1 MRPCCIAHAH
11 ACDYFNPSRVCGH
24 SFSFKRV
31 LPYRQAVI
39 VLVSRHCNRPNWH
52 DSSYRRIGLIAIVFC
67 ALVVWANNT
76 RMTFYT
82 QVIGSILCLKW
93 EQEHIPFLGVRLL
106 WRQSSIANCFEG
118 PVHLFNWSATVYVPW
133 LKQGLRLAQY
143 IPHTQ
148 NLYNM
153 YAYIYIYICMKDWRY
168 MYVFVCMYVFMP
180 VCIYVCDCIVLSGGH
195 TGRFLLRRDASW
207 NVGGFALLLLFL
219 RLLLLKLVVV
229 YYTLE
234 RLRCSGYLHA
244 VAHRRAVYN
253 VGLVNLSVWLSAFC
267 CCFFLCMSSVPLTMM
282 PLSIC
287 GPTQA
292 SDETLK
298 FHLLSLSVLSLS
310 IPASLPV
317 YVSACQSL
325 FFSLSLSLCLSLS
338 FLAIYWY
345 RSIYVAL
352 VFSLLLRL
360 SLCCVCIQS
369 LCLYAV
375 FRVCLSVLVSAYF
388 CLHLSVSR
396 SIARLYLS
404 LAPLVF
410 GNVRRG
416 LVIGTAAALRR

>member
-143 IPHTQ
+143 IPQTQ

-195 TGRFLLRRDASW
+195 IGRFLLRRDASW
-207 NVGGFALLLLFL
+207 NVGAWLCPAAAVSAAAASEAGGGILYTWTLTVFWLSACSGTQKGGIQRRSGEFVRLTVCVLLLFL
-219 RLLLLKLVVV
+219 SMYVLRSSDNDAVIYMRPNSSLGRNLEVSF
-229 YYTLE
+229 TLPV
-234 RLRCSGYLHA
+234 SSQSLHPCLPA
-244 VAHRRAVYN
+244 C
-253 VGLVNLSVWLSAFC
+253 LCKCLPISLFLSVA
-267 CCFFLCMSSVPLTMM
+267 V
-282 PLSIC
+282 
-287 GPTQA
+287 
-292 SDETLK
+292 
-298 FHLLSLSVLSLS
+298 
-310 IPASLPV
+310 SLPV
-317 YVSACQSL
+317 SL
-325 FFSLSLSLCLSLS
+325 FLSNIL
-338 FLAIYWY
+338 I
-345 RSIYVAL
+345 
-352 VFSLLLRL
+352 
-360 SLCCVCIQS
+360 
-369 LCLYAV
+369 
-375 FRVCLSVLVSAYF
+375 
-388 CLHLSVSR
+388 
-396 SIARLYLS
+396 
-404 LAPLVF
+404 
-410 GNVRRG
+410 
-416 LVIGTAAALRR
+416 